1 MRRPAVHVDA
11 ELCVGS
17 GQCALYCPEVFEIV
31 DDVARVHDPHPP
43 EHHLPAVGDAADAC
57 PVQAITVAPAGDGP
71 GEHPLSPRPGGTA
84 GSSGR

>member
-1 MRRPAVHVDA
+1 MRRTTVHVDA

-31 DDVARVHDPHPP
+31 DDVARVRDPHPP
-43 EHHLPAVGDAADAC
+43 ERHRDDVTDAADAC
-57 PVQAITVAPAGDGP
+57 PVQAITVGTAGGAPVV
-71 GEHPLSPRPGGTA
+71 SPRPGETP

>member
-1 MRRPAVHVDA
+1 MTRLTVHVDA

-57 PVQAITVAPAGDGP
+57 PVQAITVGTAGDAPAV
-71 GEHPLSPRPGGTA
+71 SPRPGGTP

>member
-31 DDVARVHDPHPP
+31 DDVARVQEPHPP
-43 EHHLPAVGDAADAC
+43 ERHRDDVGDAADAC
-57 PVQAITVAPAGDGP
+57 PVQAITVATADAP
-71 GEHPLSPRPGGTA
+71 GGRAVSPRPGGTA
-84 GSSGR
+84 GS